1 MRMNAFFRRFTGLGL
16 LMVAGFFQGPVLAE
30 STVASFVVALKP
42 DKNPD
47 KMAEEKKALETT
59 LSAQLGRP
67 VKVVI
72 PLSAAVILEGFA
84 NGSIDVGYLSATEL
98 IKAREQKAAAIL
110 LAGEIDGKP
119 SYASYWF
126 TLKEKS
132 YASVED
138 LRGKPIAFA
147 SKTSTSGFVIP
158 LYDLF
163 QKGLIS
169 ERANPEEFFGR
180 GNVFYGVGYVSA
192 VERVLNGDAEAA
204 AVSYYV
210 LDKDQHLSIEQRAK
224 LRKLAKQGPVP
235 THVLAARSSLSE
247 SDRAALKQALLSLNE
262 AERAALRDNIFT
274 SKLVEVNPEQHVG
287 GLEKALKLSARA
299 LGQ

>member
-1 MRMNAFFRRFTGLGL
+1 MNAFICRFTGFGL
-16 LMVAGFFQGPVLAE
+16 LIAASLLFHTPVLAE
-30 STVASFVVALKP
+30 SPVASFVVALKP

-47 KMAEEKKALETT
+47 KMSEEKKVLDTPV
-59 LSAQLGRP
+59 SARLGRP

-84 NGSIDVGYLSATEL
+84 NGSIDLGYLSATEL
-98 IKAREQKAAAIL
+98 IKARDQKAASIL

-119 SYASYWF
+119 SYASYWV
-126 TLKEKS
+126 TLKEKP

-138 LRGKPIAFA
+138 LRGKPVAFA

-163 QKGLIS
+163 QKGLVS
-169 ERANPEEFFGR
+169 EQGKPEEFFGK

-210 LDKDQHLSIEQRAK
+210 LDKNQHLSAEQRAR
-224 LRKLAKQGPVP
+224 LRKLAEQGPVP
-235 THVLAARSSLSE
+235 THVLAARTSLAE

-262 AERAALRDNIFT
+262 PDRTALRDKVFT
-274 SKLVEVNPEQHVG
+274 SKLVEVDAEQHIA